1 VLACSAGYF
10 IGMAFVS
17 ELGFLWYV
25 KEVEKDWNERRGRKE
40 GRSSLPKLEWCGRGN
55 SPLRTC

>member
-1 VLACSAGYF
+1 MEFLSK
-10 IGMAFVS
+10 
-17 ELGFLWYV
+17 LGFLWYV

-40 GRSSLPKLEWCGRGN
+40 GRSSLPKLEWCGRVN